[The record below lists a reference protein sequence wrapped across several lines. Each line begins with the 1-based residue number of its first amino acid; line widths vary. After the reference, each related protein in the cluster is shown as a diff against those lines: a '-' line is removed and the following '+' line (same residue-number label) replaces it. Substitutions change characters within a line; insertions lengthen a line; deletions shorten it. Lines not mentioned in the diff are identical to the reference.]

1 MLGAMLMHPWV
12 TIPELAVWVQQPIPP
27 ADPFADLV
35 LQASTLVVSTATGY
49 HGTKHEFTPATAPP
63 RLRVIVA
70 QVAKRN
76 YLNPNQVTHE
86 GSIGPIG
93 GDTYAAAFAAGM
105 TLTEAEE
112 AQIAKIAREAIE
124 GPSGDTTGQLH
135 IITFNVAHNPR
146 GRRAGTHL
154 PDSSGS
160 DWHIPMGG

>member
-1 MLGAMLMHPWV
+1 MHPWV

-27 ADPFADLV
+27 EDPFADLV
-35 LQASTLVVSTATGY
+35 LQASTLLVSTATGY
-49 HGTKHEFTPATAPP
+49 HDTEHEFTPASAPP

-76 YLNPNQVTHE
+76 YLNPTQVTRE

-105 TLTEAEE
+105 SLTEEEE
-112 AQIAKIAREAIE
+112 AQIARIARDAVE
-124 GPSGDTTGQLH
+124 GPASDTSGHLR
-135 IITFNVAHNPR
+135 IFTFNVAHNPV